1 MLLDFAKEKHK
12 LEKVL
17 VRSFSN
23 LNIKTKLKNYSGM
36 VSFVII
42 SNECSENQRIAVFL
56 NEKSS
61 CANKENKL
69 DKKCMFNLK
78 LDPPKC
84 L

>member
-1 MLLDFAKEKHK
+1 MLLDFAKEKRK

-42 SNECSENQRIAVFL
+42 SNECSENQRIAVFF
-56 NEKSS
+56 EW
-61 CANKENKL
+61 
-69 DKKCMFNLK
+69 KKQLCKQRKQAGQEMHV
-78 LDPPKC
+78 
-84 L
+84 